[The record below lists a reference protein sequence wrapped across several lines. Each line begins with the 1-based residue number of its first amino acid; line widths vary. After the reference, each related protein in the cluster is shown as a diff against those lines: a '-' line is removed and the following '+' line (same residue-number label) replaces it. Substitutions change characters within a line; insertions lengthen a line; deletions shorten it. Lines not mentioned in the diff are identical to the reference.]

1 MAVIEVGAH
10 NPYGHPTEQAVQA
23 IRASGA
29 ALYRTDLDGT
39 IRLTVTGDRLRV
51 GSAS

>member
-1 MAVIEVGAH
+1 MIEVGAH
-10 NPYGHPTEQAVQA
+10 NPYGHPTAQAIQA

-29 ALYRTDLDGT
+29 VLYRTDRDGT

-51 GSAS
+51 GSPS